1 MLLLSRA
8 LYPKVVGGIAG
19 GKLQSE
25 LDNEAYLDENRRPF
39 KNMQFFVNLSE
50 SKHTGILDDP
60 FDDLS
65 QRADLIQ
72 NASPEG
78 NPKDEPNG
86 RRDVCFTQC
95 GNSSWNTCFS
105 MPSPAAIRVRAHS
118 L

>member
-78 NPKDEPNG
+78 NPKDE
-86 RRDVCFTQC
+86 
-95 GNSSWNTCFS
+95 
-105 MPSPAAIRVRAHS
+105 IRCSHS
-118 L
+118 GA